1 MRGRWNQGLPIGLA
15 RSRRFGSRGFTLIEL
30 CAVVLIITVFAAVAL
45 PTAVTQLRDRRVQ
58 EAARRFGMV
67 YREAR
72 MRALGRGSAVLVRI
86 VGGTMTVLEA
96 QVGVAIDGDVG
107 CTALPVS
114 SCLNTDWNAVTARRV
129 VDGFSVAASGEFSNL
144 TVAMSDSQDNSV
156 PNLDICFTP
165 MGRAFERRA
174 VVTGTPF
181 TPIANA
187 YVATLSRPG
196 SARPRQVVL
205 MPNGSARLFTP

>member
-1 MRGRWNQGLPIGLA
+1 MRGRSSRGLPIGLA
-15 RSRRFGSRGFTLIEL
+15 RAHVPGSRGFTLIEL

-45 PTAVTQLRDRRVQ
+45 PVAVTQLRDRRVQ

-86 VGGTMTVLEA
+86 VDGTMTVLEA
-96 QVGVAIDGDVG
+96 QVGVAVG
-107 CTALPVS
+107 GNAGCATLPVS
-114 SCLNTDWNAVTARRV
+114 SCLNTDWNAPTAQRL

-144 TVAMSDSQDNSV
+144 TVAMTDGQDNAV

-165 MGRAFERRA
+165 MGRAFERRS
-174 VVTGTPF
+174 VVSADPF
-181 TPIANA
+181 SPIANT

-196 SARPRQVVL
+196 AARTRQVVL